1 MAALDVEALVER
13 CKDEQR
19 NFWVHIEASTP
30 LEKYPAKQHAQRVA
44 EKLGVT
50 EGLIYLPGAPTV
62 LLEDSDQPRPFRQ
75 RRYFYYMSGCDEP
88 DCHLTY
94 DIKQDALVLYIPE
107 IDPKK
112 VIWNATEKYDVD
124 CVYYSNLVKPTV
136 LIWPALNEKGN
147 VYILHPSQGV
157 EPGHDTK
164 DRVDA
169 TKLQL
174 AMDAARVRKDSHEI
188 KLIRRANEISAEAHS
203 KVLSNLLKFK
213 NEAEVEAI
221 FLDTCVSHDA
231 KNQAYEIIAA
241 SGENAST
248 LHYVKNDE
256 PLAGRQLMCLDAGC
270 EWQNYASDVT
280 RTFPLSD
287 ANGLHRA
294 LEARVK
300 FIELHYLAH
309 RIAIEGLLA
318 LKILRNGTVD
328 EIVKAGTSLAF
339 FPHGL
344 GHHMG
349 LEVHDVSAVPL
360 MSYPGK
366 ESIESSRVELEDTG
380 LPPSVAA
387 VYEPELCRAPTDPKS
402 GALEEGMVVTVE
414 PGIYFSRYALSTTY
428 LPSPVHSKYINVEVL
443 EKYLPVGGVR
453 IEDDIL
459 VTERGYENLTTA
471 PKGEEML
478 DLIPAY
484 KPVESVVALSQS
496 PGPQSQDVSPPTF
509 PNISDGTWSHG
520 DFDPDELSAVKA
532 ELRNDSLRMVTD
544 MLDRATKLERYLRLR
559 HQQLNQGS
567 LQDLVD
573 AQGPLSANTSRP
585 SPAMAQAI
593 VRKFYK
599 DMQNEL
605 RAAFPGEWEELAAVE
620 SKGYPEIDPPLRPLG
635 SSSALQDPVT
645 DMAQQLQIDTTN
657 IAPKRPEFRRKLRRY
672 LKNRLP
678 IAKACL
684 RRNPS

>member
-1 MAALDVEALVER
+1 
-13 CKDEQR
+13 
-19 NFWVHIEASTP
+19 
-30 LEKYPAKQHAQRVA
+30 
-44 EKLGVT
+44 
-50 EGLIYLPGAPTV
+50 
-62 LLEDSDQPRPFRQ
+62 
-75 RRYFYYMSGCDEP
+75 MSGCDEP

-112 VIWNATEKYDVD
+112 VIWNGRGSTITEATEKYDVD

-169 TKLQL
+169 TKLQH
-174 AMDAARVRKDSHEI
+174 AMDAARVRKDSHEV

-203 KVLSNLLKFK
+203 NVLSNILKFK

-231 KNQAYEIIAA
+231 KDQAYEIIAA

-280 RTFPLSD
+280 RTFPLFGHWPSK
-287 ANGLHRA
+287 
-294 LEARVK
+294 EAKDIYDLVQRMQTACIERLKPGVK

-318 LKILRNGTVD
+318 LNILQNGTVD

-366 ESIESSRVELEDTG
+366 KAIESSLVELEG
-380 LPPSVAA
+380 AELPANIAA
-387 VYEPELCRAPTDPKS
+387 VYEPGLCRAPTDPKS
-402 GALEEGMVVTVE
+402 SALEEGMVVTVE
-414 PGIYFSRYALSTTY
+414 PG
-428 LPSPVHSKYINVEVL
+428 
-443 EKYLPVGGVR
+443 
-453 IEDDIL
+453 
-459 VTERGYENLTTA
+459 
-471 PKGEEML
+471 M
-478 DLIPAY
+478 
-484 KPVESVVALSQS
+484 
-496 PGPQSQDVSPPTF
+496 
-509 PNISDGTWSHG
+509 
-520 DFDPDELSAVKA
+520 
-532 ELRNDSLRMVTD
+532 
-544 MLDRATKLERYLRLR
+544 
-559 HQQLNQGS
+559 
-567 LQDLVD
+567 
-573 AQGPLSANTSRP
+573 
-585 SPAMAQAI
+585 
-593 VRKFYK
+593 
-599 DMQNEL
+599 
-605 RAAFPGEWEELAAVE
+605 
-620 SKGYPEIDPPLRPLG
+620 
-635 SSSALQDPVT
+635 
-645 DMAQQLQIDTTN
+645 
-657 IAPKRPEFRRKLRRY
+657 
-672 LKNRLP
+672 
-678 IAKACL
+678 
-684 RRNPS
+684 